1 MIKTTTI
8 PVGSDRSY
16 FLELFPGGAFGGGGA
31 LRFVSSSSYSLV
43 NTVEK
48 TTNNSK
54 LQKDNSA
61 SAEILGIV
69 FFGRK
74 LFSSAI
80 SSTIL
85 DKL

>member
-16 FLELFPGGAFGGGGA
+16 FLVGHLGGGGGA
-31 LRFVSSSSYSLV
+31 LRFVWSSSYSLV

-61 SAEILGIV
+61 SAEILGMF